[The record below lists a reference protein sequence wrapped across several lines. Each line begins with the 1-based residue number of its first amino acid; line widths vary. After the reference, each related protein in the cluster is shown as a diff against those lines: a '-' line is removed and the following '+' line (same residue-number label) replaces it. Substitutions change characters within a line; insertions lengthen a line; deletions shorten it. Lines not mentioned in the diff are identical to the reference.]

1 MEKYYITTAID
12 YVNASPHIGHA
23 YEKIL
28 SDVIARWKR
37 INNVDTFFL
46 TGTDE
51 NAQKNAQAAKE
62 KKVKTKD
69 FVEKNSKEFEE
80 LCKDLNLSHDDFI
93 KTTEDRH
100 VKVAQL
106 VFKKIFDKGDIYKK
120 KYSGLYCQGCEAFLT
135 ERDLVDKKCPE
146 HRKEPKIIEEENYFF
161 KLSKYE
167 KEILKLVS
175 GKSFVIPEGWRKE
188 IINRIKHD
196 GLKDIS
202 VSRPNM
208 DWGIDT
214 PIDKEHKIYV
224 WIDALSNYI
233 SALGYPN
240 GKNFKKYWPA
250 DTHVVGKG
258 INWFH
263 SVIWPGLLISAG
275 IELPKTILV
284 HGYLTFNGKKISK
297 SLGNAINPTEI
308 INKYGVDPTRYALI
322 KDVPFN
328 QDGDF
333 SEESLKERNNNELA
347 NDLGNLLSRT
357 LALCEKYF
365 DGKLSKSK
373 DDSLVKELN
382 LDKISKYFDK
392 FELHNALEEI
402 WKFVRLSNKYVNDKE
417 PWKNEENRDVVLYN
431 LLEALRVIS
440 ILIGPFIPGT
450 SEQLN
455 KQLGVDLGNVKDI
468 KFGTVKEYKIK
479 KGGVLFNKLE

>member
-1 MEKYYITTAID
+1 M
-12 YVNASPHIGHA
+12 
-23 YEKIL
+23 
-28 SDVIARWKR
+28 
-37 INNVDTFFL
+37 
-46 TGTDE
+46 
-51 NAQKNAQAAKE
+51 
-62 KKVKTKD
+62 
-69 FVEKNSKEFEE
+69 
-80 LCKDLNLSHDDFI
+80 
-93 KTTEDRH
+93 
-100 VKVAQL
+100 
-106 VFKKIFDKGDIYKK
+106 
-120 KYSGLYCQGCEAFLT
+120 
-135 ERDLVDKKCPE
+135 
-146 HRKEPKIIEEENYFF
+146 
-161 KLSKYE
+161 
-167 KEILKLVS
+167 
-175 GKSFVIPEGWRKE
+175 
-188 IINRIKHD
+188 
-196 GLKDIS
+196 
-202 VSRPNM
+202 
-208 DWGIDT
+208 
-214 PIDKEHKIYV
+214 
-224 WIDALSNYI
+224 
-233 SALGYPN
+233 
-240 GKNFKKYWPA
+240 
-250 DTHVVGKG
+250 
-258 INWFH
+258 
-263 SVIWPGLLISAG
+263 LISAG